1 MKRLIL
7 DIETVGVDFDSLDD
21 VSKEYMLKYAE
32 DEKEEEAIKESTSFY
47 PLTAQVIVIGLLNS
61 ETDKAIV
68 YYQNPKKENKKV
80 ENAEF
85 ICGDEKEILEL
96 FWKQMSDCDQFV
108 TFNGRMF
115 DAPFLL
121 VRSAILK
128 VKPTRNL
135 MPNRYDS
142 KFHADLLDLLTFYGA
157 MRRRFNLHMWCKAFG
172 IASSKESGITGH
184 DVKDLFKDERYFD
197 IAKYC
202 LEDLRA
208 TKELYKYWEKYLKF

>member
-21 VSKEYMLKYAE
+21 KSREYMLKYAE
-32 DEKEEEAIKESTSFY
+32 DEKEEEAIRESTSFY
-47 PLTAQVIVIGLLNS
+47 PLTAQVIAIGLLNAD
-61 ETDKAIV
+61 TDKAVV
-68 YYQNPKKENKKV
+68 YYQNPKKENKK
-80 ENAEF
+80 EANAEF
-85 ICGDEKEILEL
+85 IAGDEKEILEL

-115 DAPFLL
+115 DCPFLM
-121 VRSAILK
+121 VRSGILK
-128 VKPTRNL
+128 IKPTRNL
-135 MPNRYDS
+135 MPYRYDA
-142 KFHADLLDLLTFYGA
+142 KFHADLLDQLTFYGA

-184 DVKDLFKDERYFD
+184 DVKNLFKDAKHFE

-202 LEDLRA
+202 LDDLRA